1 MQQDSQENL
10 VSTAGVS
17 SDRWVDL
24 RLVSAM
30 RVVLAAAATLV
41 ILIDAPSQQR
51 LVWVIYPA
59 LILYTIYSLAIYI
72 LTLRRNTFIPQAWL
86 HWLDLLWY
94 LPFLSLSSATNS
106 IFFFFLFFSIM
117 VASFGWGFSSGL
129 RMTMATAGLFTLAA
143 IVSPS
148 RENFE
153 MSRFMLRPIFLL
165 ALGYMIAHWGG
176 YEVKL
181 KSRLALLNDISSFS
195 DPRVGI
201 EQTVQWMMERLRRF
215 YNAESCLLVLAIG
228 EGKFHLRKVTSSGE
242 DIAKDIPKEM
252 ASLLLSPSPPAAL
265 VFQKRA
271 SGRLVYDVKT
281 GSSSKQ
287 VPESFSAISNTLEA
301 DSFVSLPVYYHN
313 RPAGR
318 FYVISSTQSF
328 NDSDIA
334 FVLQLIEHITPVLDN
349 IRLADRLASE
359 AAEYERLK
367 IARDIHDSVIQPY
380 IGLQLGLT
388 AIRQKIDRGDDDVGE
403 DVRTLA
409 AMTVNEIEELRH
421 YIRGL
426 KKSERHDTM
435 LVPAVRR
442 FATKFSTATGIAVE
456 VKAADDISVKD
467 RFAAEIFQMITEGFS
482 NIRRHTHSVRA
493 EAELVYRDGLFNL
506 RIKNEN
512 PNGSRPPKFHPLSLA
527 ERAAAL
533 GGKLIVEVDPENK
546 TVVDIEIPL

>member
-1 MQQDSQENL
+1 LQQDSQENL

-72 LTLRRNTFIPQAWL
+72 LTLRRNTFIPQVWL
-86 HWLDLLWY
+86 HWLDLIWY